1 VRALAAIICL
11 SPEYVGLVCRELEL
25 ACTVLCGAI
34 DMEATGFWHDI
45 IDISLPITSE
55 MAIWPGD
62 PRPECIRIT
71 TINGE
76 GMQVS
81 QLTLSTHTGTHLDAP
96 RHFIPDGRTVDLLDP
111 GALVGLCR
119 VIEVKSAEG
128 HISRADLQGF
138 ELRAGERVLLKTRN
152 SHQPAGQRFR
162 PDFAAL
168 QPGAADYVCEQE
180 VALVGIDGPSIDAW
194 SASDFPCHKRLLRAD
209 ILVIENLVLRHVMPG
224 IYGLIAAPLNLIGA
238 DGCPI
243 RALLTR
249 A

>member
-1 VRALAAIICL
+1 VT
-11 SPEYVGLVCRELEL
+11 SELGR
-25 ACTVLCGAI
+25 TVSRGAI

-55 MAIWPGD
+55 MPIWPGD
-62 PRPECIRIT
+62 PRPECIPIT
-71 TINGE
+71 TIEVE

-81 QLTLSTHTGTHLDAP
+81 QITLSTHIGTHLDAP
-96 RHFIPDGRTVDLLDP
+96 RHFIPGGRTVDLLDP

-119 VIEVKSAEG
+119 VIEVMSAEG
-128 HISRADLQGF
+128 HVSRADLQGF
-138 ELRAGERVLLKTRN
+138 ELQAGARVLLKTRN
-152 SHQPAGQRFR
+152 SHQPAGQRFT

-168 QPGAADYVCEQE
+168 QPDAADYLCEQGI
-180 VALVGIDGPSIDAW
+180 ALVGIDGPSIDAW

-209 ILVIENLVLRHVMPG
+209 ILVVENLVLRDVMPG
-224 IYGLIAAPLNLIGA
+224 IYGLIAVPLKLIGA